1 MGDCG
6 NPMQQ
11 LVRFLLDREDSQ
23 RIEREAQEL
32 GLKSSD
38 FLRLLIKLHFS
49 ELKLERREL
58 TNRGE
63 EQE

>member
-1 MGDCG
+1 
-6 NPMQQ
+6 MQQ
-11 LVRFLLDREDSQ
+11 LVRFLIDREDSQ

-58 TNRGE
+58 ANGE
-63 EQE
+63 GQK

>member
-1 MGDCG
+1 
-6 NPMQQ
+6 MQQ
-11 LVRFLLDREDSQ
+11 LVRFLIDREDSQ

-58 TNRGE
+58 ASGGE
-63 EQE
+63 GQK

>member
-1 MGDCG
+1 VGDCG